1 MPARSLAGD
10 QDRQLKR
17 FAKEHREA
25 DAERSRRLPKAAAYA
40 NGSRHQRFDGD
51 DGTRP
56 FRVSRRISEEFEH
69 LLGLSADLY
78 YVAELRHRATLH
90 AS

>member
-1 MPARSLAGD
+1 MPSVRD
-10 QDRQLKR
+10 VC
-17 FAKEHREA
+17 
-25 DAERSRRLPKAAAYA
+25 PKAGAYVD
-40 NGSRHQRFDGD
+40 GSGHQRFDGD

-78 YVAELRHRATLH
+78 DVAELRHRATLP
-90 AS
+90 AT